1 MRLDPTVVCQTRVLP
16 FWPVTYTLDVSQR
29 LLLPLR
35 GGPSRPEEVGLRE
48 YEAMLILPAEADE
61 SVVATA
67 VDRIAKSGGEVTK
80 TDRWGRRRFAYEI
93 NDQTEGYYVVVQF
106 SAEPTSQAEME
117 RVLTLADEVIRF
129 KVMVR
134 PPVKPKKPDRRDK
147 APRVTRVEAPKVEVP
162 EAPKASEE
170 PGVEVAEAPKPPT
183 AEEDKESS
191 PAPA

>member
-1 MRLDPTVVCQTRVLP
+1 
-16 FWPVTYTLDVSQR
+16 
-29 LLLPLR
+29 
-35 GGPSRPEEVGLRE
+35 LRE
-48 YEAMLILPAEADE
+48 YEVMLILPAEADE

-93 NDQTEGYYVVVQF
+93 NDQTEGYYVVVEF
-106 SAEPTSQAEME
+106 SAEPTGQAEME

-134 PPVKPKKPDRRDK
+134 PTLKPRKPDRRDK
-147 APRVTRVEAPKVEVP
+147 APRVQRAPEP
-162 EAPKASEE
+162 PKAEVVESPE
-170 PGVEVAEAPKPPT
+170 PEPAQETPEPEVAESEVAEAAEPPT
-183 AEEDKESS
+183 TDENMESS

>member
-1 MRLDPTVVCQTRVLP
+1 
-16 FWPVTYTLDVSQR
+16 
-29 LLLPLR
+29 
-35 GGPSRPEEVGLRE
+35 
-48 YEAMLILPAEADE
+48 MLILPAEADE

-106 SAEPTSQAEME
+106 SAEPTGQVEME
-117 RVLTLADEVIRF
+117 RVLTLADEIIRF

-147 APRVTRVEAPKVEVP
+147 APRVEK
-162 EAPKASEE
+162 
-170 PGVEVAEAPKPPT
+170 VAEAPKAEVAEAAEAPT
-183 AEEDKESS
+183 TDEDKETS

>member
-1 MRLDPTVVCQTRVLP
+1 
-16 FWPVTYTLDVSQR
+16 
-29 LLLPLR
+29 
-35 GGPSRPEEVGLRE
+35 
-48 YEAMLILPAEADE
+48 MLILPAEADE
-61 SVVATA
+61 SVVAAA

-80 TDRWGRRRFAYEI
+80 TDRWGRRRFAFEI

-106 SAEPTSQAEME
+106 SAEPAGQAEME
-117 RVLTLADEVIRF
+117 RVLTLADEIIRF

-147 APRVTRVEAPKVEVP
+147 APRVERVEQAPKAAAA
-162 EAPKASEE
+162 EAPKAE
-170 PGVEVAEAPKPPT
+170 PEAVEAPT